1 MKTAFICAIV
11 IALAGCAPPMRM
23 HEVMQS
29 CENLPQFQEYARCV
43 ETMYSERGTKPNSA
57 WWAAFRAQ
65 LREFSED
72 VDAGRLTNAQAK
84 GAAHRAYLEVVKAAN
99 SDR

>member
-1 MKTAFICAIV
+1 MRS
-11 IALAGCAPPMRM
+11 ALAVALLLLLGACAPPMRM

-29 CENLPQFQEYARCV
+29 CDSLPRFQDYAQCV
-43 ETMYSERGTKPNSA
+43 ESTYTTRGTLPNSA
-57 WWAAFRAQ
+57 WWSSFRAQ

-84 GAAHRAYLEVVKAAN
+84 GAAHRAYLEVLKVYN
-99 SDR
+99 TTP